1 MRAFP
6 LYPNQTEGGGGGGGG
21 TINGTIAANQ
31 IAYGT
36 GVDTIGGSAN
46 LTYNSGLFTLNGA
59 AIFTGDGFVWG
70 QQSSTAVDYNVL
82 LTDFLVRVVPVPA
95 STITITLPSVITAT
109 TGQVFFI
116 KDGNGFASVG
126 TPLII
131 SARAGET
138 IDGALTQSFTN
149 SGSTY
154 VSVMVRNNG
163 SSWDIL

>member
-1 MRAFP
+1 MGAIPIEPSRTAGGS
-6 LYPNQTEGGGGGGGG
+6 GGGGGSIG
-21 TINGTIAANQ
+21 GTIAANQ
-31 IAYGT
+31 VAYGT

-46 LTYNSGLFTLNGA
+46 LTYNGSIFTVNGA
-59 AIFTGDGFVWG
+59 AVFTGNGFVWG
-70 QQSSTAVDYNVL
+70 KQSSTAVDYNVL
-82 LTDFLVRVVPVPA
+82 LTDFVVRVVPVPA
-95 STITITLPSVITAT
+95 GTITITLPAVGTAT
-109 TGQVFFI
+109 TGQVFII
-116 KDGNGFASVG
+116 KDGNGFASLA

-138 IDGALTQSFTN
+138 IDGALTQTFVN